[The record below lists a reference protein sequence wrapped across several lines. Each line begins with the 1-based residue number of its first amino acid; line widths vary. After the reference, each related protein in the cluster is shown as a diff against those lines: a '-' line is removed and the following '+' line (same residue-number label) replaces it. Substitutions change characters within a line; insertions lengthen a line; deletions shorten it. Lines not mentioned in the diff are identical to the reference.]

1 MSYKQKHTEVL
12 DSETWYNLVATQYKN
27 YHKHL
32 DSFYDLDIQRF
43 LPRDNQDLDI
53 IDLGAWDW
61 RLFKYFEN
69 VPFRKYTACDI
80 APELLAHHPERWIKI
95 EKVVC
100 DLETTL
106 PFDEDSFDIAMSFFV
121 LEHISDLQSMF
132 EEIYRIL
139 KNGWKFIIWHFL
151 QRREF
156 EWSIGKWDKH
166 KKFKIKQYHY
176 RLEEIQ
182 EAAEYSFF
190 KFEYQEI
197 IEEWVLIGYLI
208 ICDKD

>member
-1 MSYKQKHTEVL
+1 MSYKQKHTEIL
-12 DSETWYNLVATQYKN
+12 DSETGYNLVATQYKN

-53 IDLGAWDW
+53 IDLGAGDG

-80 APELLAHHPERWIKI
+80 APELLAHHPERGIKI

-132 EEIYRIL
+132 EETYRIL
-139 KNGWKFIIWHFL
+139 KNGGKFIIGHFL

-156 EWSIGKWDKH
+156 EWSIGKGDKH

-197 IEEWVLIGYLI
+197 VEEGVLIGYLI